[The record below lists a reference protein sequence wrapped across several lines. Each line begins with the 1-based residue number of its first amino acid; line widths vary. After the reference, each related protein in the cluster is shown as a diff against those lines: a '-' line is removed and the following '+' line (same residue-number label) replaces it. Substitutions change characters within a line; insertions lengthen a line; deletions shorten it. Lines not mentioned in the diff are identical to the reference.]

1 MAVYFRDKPH
11 IAFPAWLRQLDFED
25 HSYGNDFA
33 ARAQFKRPDGFV
45 ISVWCAESRPKQRED
60 SDMVRYRVRL
70 ADHEDD
76 LNGLGDQCDE
86 YTGEDWREARS
97 IARALQAFT
106 FPDVGHLAAVFSDG
120 IRAALTPKQ
129 LERVNHLN
137 HPSRRKEGTCASADV
152 IDANQVMIDALE
164 RCSGYTESVL
174 SASRR
179 WAELTSSAWN
189 LARESGFSLTA
200 KQEPT

>member
-1 MAVYFRDKPH
+1 MTVYFREKPA
-11 IAFPAWLRQLDFED
+11 IAFPAWLRALDFED

-33 ARAQFKRPDGFV
+33 ACAQFKRPDGFV
-45 ISVWCAESRPKQRED
+45 ISVWCAESRLKQRED
-60 SDMVRYRVRL
+60 SDMVRFRVRL
-70 ADHEDD
+70 ADSEDD
-76 LNGLGDQCDE
+76 LDGFGEQCDE
-86 YTGEDWREARS
+86 YAGEDWQQARS

-106 FPDVGHLAAVFSDG
+106 FPDVAHLAAVFSDG

-137 HPSRRKEGTCASADV
+137 HPSRRKEGTCASQDV

-164 RCSGYTESVL
+164 RCSGYNESVL
-174 SASRR
+174 AASRR
-179 WAELTSSAWN
+179 WTDLINGAWA

-200 KQEPT
+200 KQ